1 MKAFCRGCMH
11 NKSPS
16 VLGPWS
22 LFECPFSP
30 RRLARYVIDFL
41 LQCHPWEKSQC
52 LIMEK
57 ITNLKAREEKRGYF
71 EPTSASSQKLG
82 TLTKYSWM

>member
-1 MKAFCRGCMH
+1 MKAFWRSCMH

-16 VLGPWS
+16 ALGPWS
-22 LFECPFSP
+22 LFECPFSA
-30 RRLARYVIDFL
+30 RQLARYVIDFL

-57 ITNLKAREEKRGYF
+57 ITILKGRGGKRGYF
-71 EPTSASSQKLG
+71 ELTSASS
-82 TLTKYSWM
+82 